1 MGDVNSR
8 NLLVFFFLISGQPMA
23 TSTPA
28 FQLGNT
34 SSPVSHNSV
43 DTERVISPAP
53 GRTGNGLVA
62 EDNFGMLNFFV

>member
-1 MGDVNSR
+1 
-8 NLLVFFFLISGQPMA
+8 MA

-43 DTERVISPAP
+43 DTERVISLAP
-53 GRTGNGLVA
+53 GRTGSGLVA
-62 EDNFGMLNFFV
+62 EDNFGKLNFFV